1 MSRYLVASLR
11 ALLFVHLL
19 MFGHVSHGSESFTVR
34 EISIDGL
41 ERLDDGTLLNYLPIQ
56 VGDPVD
62 PRQLSFAIGQLYRT
76 GFFADIALLR
86 EGDTLIVQVKERP
99 SIAEVNFEGNDDL
112 SDDMLE
118 EALADIGIIKG
129 RIFNNTLLEKL
140 SGELEK
146 VYYSQGKYGVR
157 IGTEIEE
164 LDQNRVKID
173 IDISEGAVALI
184 KHINIIGNEVFDNDT
199 LLDEIELGIPSSWAI
214 LSSSDE
220 YSKPKLNADLET
232 LRSWYLDR
240 GYLKFKVTSTQV
252 SITPDKKD
260 IYITINVEEGEQYT
274 VSEFQLAGEFVL
286 DEKTLNDAVTT
297 APDQLFSRKEMVTSQ
312 NNLRQL
318 LGKLGYHFARV
329 DVVPQIDDTNRTVKL
344 LYTMRPGNKVYVR
357 RIAFSGNYNTDD
369 IVLRR
374 EMRLMEG
381 SVLASDKLN
390 RSRVRLQRLSYLEN
404 VQVDTVPVP
413 GVNNL
418 VDLDVKVVERLS
430 GSFNIGAGFSQTQG
444 FLFNIGLT
452 QENLFGT
459 GKRLQIDVNT
469 DDANTVYNLSF
480 TDPYYTLDGISRTL
494 SLSYQNRDASEE
506 DIQEFQTDSY
516 GASIRYGIP
525 LTEYNTLQLGY
536 GYQHVDIELGSGS
549 SATVAKFI
557 AENGS
562 VFDSLTVNASFSHD
576 TRNRTVFANRGSQQT
591 VGFNATVPGSDLEY
605 YKLFY
610 NTKFYLPLNDD
621 LTLLLRSNLA
631 YGDGYGDDDELPFFE
646 RYFAGGLRTV
656 RGYDTNSLGPRDGN
670 DPDGDPVGGNM
681 RVTAGAD
688 VIFPIPFVEKPP
700 NTVRLSAFYDIGNV
714 FLDDAPTFDSSSNGF
729 DADELRSSVG
739 VSFVWLAPIGP
750 LRFSW
755 SRALDAVPGDDTR
768 VFQFSI
774 GSFF

>member
-1 MSRYLVASLR
+1 M
-11 ALLFVHLL
+11 
-19 MFGHVSHGSESFTVR
+19 
-34 EISIDGL
+34 
-41 ERLDDGTLLNYLPIQ
+41 
-56 VGDPVD
+56 
-62 PRQLSFAIGQLYRT
+62 
-76 GFFADIALLR
+76 
-86 EGDTLIVQVKERP
+86 
-99 SIAEVNFEGNDDL
+99 
-112 SDDMLE
+112 
-118 EALADIGIIKG
+118 
-129 RIFNNTLLEKL
+129 
-140 SGELEK
+140 
-146 VYYSQGKYGVR
+146 
-157 IGTEIEE
+157 
-164 LDQNRVKID
+164 
-173 IDISEGAVALI
+173 
-184 KHINIIGNEVFDNDT
+184 
-199 LLDEIELGIPSSWAI
+199 
-214 LSSSDE
+214 
-220 YSKPKLNADLET
+220 
-232 LRSWYLDR
+232 
-240 GYLKFKVTSTQV
+240 
-252 SITPDKKD
+252 
-260 IYITINVEEGEQYT
+260 
-274 VSEFQLAGEFVL
+274 
-286 DEKTLNDAVTT
+286 
-297 APDQLFSRKEMVTSQ
+297 
-312 NNLRQL
+312 
-318 LGKLGYHFARV
+318 
-329 DVVPQIDDTNRTVKL
+329 
-344 LYTMRPGNKVYVR
+344 
-357 RIAFSGNYNTDD
+357 
-369 IVLRR
+369 
-374 EMRLMEG
+374 
-381 SVLASDKLN
+381 
-390 RSRVRLQRLSYLEN
+390 
-404 VQVDTVPVP
+404 QVDTVPVP